1 MVMMSAAATP
11 LVSTS
16 RLGTD
21 PEPTIRSLYDDGD
34 ACLNDGCVWRRY
46 YTVLN
51 EASSMP
57 CYYLVISLSPANY
70 SLL

>member
-1 MVMMSAAATP
+1 MAAAVTP

-34 ACLNDGCVWRRY
+34 ACLNDGCMQKPSNFSEPE
-46 YTVLN
+46 YTVMIVHC
-51 EASSMP
+51 EHDFIVAD
-57 CYYLVISLSPANY
+57 YLQLT
-70 SLL
+70 